1 MICKKCG
8 KEIPDGVAF
17 CSACGAKIDEV
28 AANNPNV
35 VLASEKPKNKHKGL
49 IIFCSIV
56 GALLL
61 SIVIFSVFDE
71 VINGNDSPSNSI
83 SSSSDV
89 KDFFKET
96 FGDTEENVIKT
107 LAISEIKKNLDYDS
121 EVFDVKILDKDANYN
136 YIVRGWTKSP
146 DLIAKWWTVMV
157 KLDIS
162 TGKMTTY
169 TKGEFTESD
178 TWINKYKTESEY
190 GWGKENH
197 IE

>member
-8 KEIPDGVAF
+8 NEIQDGVAF
-17 CSACGAKIDEV
+17 CSACGAKADEV
-28 AANNPNV
+28 PANNPV
-35 VLASEKPKNKHKGL
+35 VAPAPEKPKKKHKGL
-49 IIFCSIV
+49 IIFCAIV

-61 SIVIFSVFDE
+61 LVILINAFDDESDSNNFSN
-71 VINGNDSPSNSI
+71 NGI
-83 SSSSDV
+83 SSSSDA
-89 KDFFKET
+89 KQFFKDT

-107 LAISEIKKNLDYDS
+107 LAISKIKDDLDYDS
-121 EVFDVKILDKDANYN
+121 EVYDVKILDKDGNYN

-157 KLDIS
+157 KLDTS

-178 TWINKYKTESEY
+178 TWINKYKNESEY

>member
-8 KEIPDGVAF
+8 KEINDGIDM
-17 CSACGAKIDEV
+17 CPECGTNV
-28 AANNPNV
+28 NGMPNQPNLV
-35 VLASEKPKNKHKGL
+35 QVSEKPKKKHKGL
-49 IIFCSIV
+49 IIIGYIF
-56 GALLL
+56 ALLL
-61 SIVIFSVFDE
+61 AVIIVIAIFGDDE
-71 VINGNDSPSNSI
+71 SDKIGSSDTKI
-83 SSSSDV
+83 SSSSESEE
-89 KDFFKET
+89 FFKET

-107 LAISEIKKNLDYDS
+107 LAISKIKENLEYDS
-121 EVFDVKILDKDANYN
+121 EVYDVKILDKDSNYN

-146 DLIAKWWTVMV
+146 DLIAKWWTVMI
-157 KLDIS
+157 KLDTS

-178 TWINKYKTESEY
+178 AWINKYKTESEY